1 LAQIGILEAMIL
13 KNGFFQSH
21 FLKSLPLKNPSARR
35 RLAVEQ
41 NLFISG
47 YLPSTIYLLYYWK
60 RISIKKRLDGV
71 SIKPFFHG
79 SIDLLLYCSIASVT
93 MEQ

>member
-1 LAQIGILEAMIL
+1 MAL
-13 KNGFFQSH
+13 KKPFFERPAPKEP
-21 FLKSLPLKNPSARR
+21 FIY
-35 RLAVEQ
+35 
-41 NLFISG
+41 LFISG